1 MSELGPISKALLD
14 VVNETFGFITPQ
26 KVTLEAANKTD
37 AWHSNEWWFRRLVA
51 LALEGRIEG
60 HVFRK
65 DDEVTI
71 NFRRRQEAEGL

>member
-14 VVNETFGFITPQ
+14 IVNETFGFITPQ
-26 KVTLEAANKTD
+26 KATLEAANKTD
-37 AWHSNEWWFRRLVA
+37 AWHSNEWWFRRLAA

-65 DDEVTI
+65 DDKVTI
-71 NFRRRQEAEGL
+71 NFRRRQEAEGP